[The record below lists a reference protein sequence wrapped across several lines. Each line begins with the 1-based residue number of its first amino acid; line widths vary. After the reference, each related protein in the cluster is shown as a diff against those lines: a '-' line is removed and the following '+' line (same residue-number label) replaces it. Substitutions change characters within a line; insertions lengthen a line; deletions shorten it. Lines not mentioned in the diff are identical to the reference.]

1 MSVSAARW
9 FEDRYP
15 VQGARPARAWLCSD
29 APVVDLSGQWR
40 FRYAQRA
47 DLPEDFVAPDHD
59 DSAWDTIP
67 VPAHWQLHGYGAP
80 AYTNVGYPFPV
91 DPPFVPDE
99 NPTGDYRLTFAVPDE
114 FPGAGSR
121 AVLRFEGGDSALRA
135 WVNGTEVGTSV
146 GSRLPVEFDVTDALR
161 GGENVLA
168 VRVHQWSSA
177 SYLEDQDMWWLSG
190 IFREVLLLS
199 RPAHG
204 IEDVFVHADF
214 EAASGA
220 GTLRVDTPVPARVLV
235 PELGVDAPSGTE
247 VRVRTVEPWS
257 AEVPRLY
264 DAEVVTDGERV
275 RLRIGFRTV
284 AIVDGVFTV
293 NGRPVKLR
301 GVNRHEFSPD
311 RGRAVTRAEMLADVL
326 TMKRHNINAVRTSH
340 YPPHPAFLDLCDE
353 YGLWVIDE
361 CDLETH
367 GFVFVDWRGN
377 PSDDARWQEALVDRM
392 RRTVERDKNHPS
404 ILMWSLGNESG
415 TGRNLAAMAAW
426 TRQRDPSRPIH
437 YEHDRSCADVDV
449 YSRMYATHEEVAAIA
464 TRSEEPLDDPA
475 LDARRRAMPF
485 LQCEYAHAMGNG
497 PGGLLEYQE
506 LFESSPRC
514 MGGFVWEW
522 IDHGLRQRDEAGRER
537 FAYGGDFGEPLH
549 DGNFVADGLLF
560 PDRAPSPGLEDFAA
574 VISPVRVTPQGRDVR
589 ITNRYDVCDL
599 GHVAFG
605 WTLDADGFEV
615 ARGDLAVPALAPGE
629 SVVVALPPE
638 ATGGA
643 RPGERWVTVTAVLA
657 ADERWAPA
665 GHVLSRGQV
674 ALDEQPAVDSPAPTG
689 AAPTGAAPTGAAPT
703 GAVPAAAVP
712 DGRGTVRLGPDVLLG
727 GGLFDAATGRL
738 LRLGS
743 VEVLASP
750 RLDLW
755 RAPTDNDCGQH
766 GVPVAPVWC
775 QVGLDRLRH
784 RVVGVDVFND
794 GLVVRERVAP
804 AATDL
809 GFAVTYR
816 WSAAAPANPGGRG
829 GLRLDLTF
837 RPEGEFPCPLPRV
850 GVGLRLPRHLDTV
863 TWFGRG
869 PGEAYPDTGHGTWVG
884 RFTRDVDGLQT
895 PYVFPQ
901 ENGARADVRWATLTD
916 RTGAGLRIEGAPMI
930 DLTVRRW
937 STEQLDAA
945 RHTVE
950 LTDEGC
956 LFVNLDVAQQGIGTA
971 SCGPGVL
978 DRYRLAA
985 APMSFAVVL
994 RELVGD

>member
-1 MSVSAARW
+1 
-9 FEDRYP
+9 
-15 VQGARPARAWLCSD
+15 
-29 APVVDLSGQWR
+29 
-40 FRYAQRA
+40 
-47 DLPEDFVAPDHD
+47 
-59 DSAWDTIP
+59 
-67 VPAHWQLHGYGAP
+67 
-80 AYTNVGYPFPV
+80 
-91 DPPFVPDE
+91 
-99 NPTGDYRLTFAVPDE
+99 
-114 FPGAGSR
+114 
-121 AVLRFEGGDSALRA
+121 
-135 WVNGTEVGTSV
+135 
-146 GSRLPVEFDVTDALR
+146 
-161 GGENVLA
+161 
-168 VRVHQWSSA
+168 
-177 SYLEDQDMWWLSG
+177 
-190 IFREVLLLS
+190 
-199 RPAHG
+199 
-204 IEDVFVHADF
+204 
-214 EAASGA
+214 
-220 GTLRVDTPVPARVLV
+220 
-235 PELGVDAPSGTE
+235 
-247 VRVRTVEPWS
+247 
-257 AEVPRLY
+257 
-264 DAEVVTDGERV
+264 V

-689 AAPTGAAPTGAAPT
+689 ATPTGASRTAAGPPGSDRTCSSGAASSTRPPVGCCGWAPSRCSLPRAWTSGGLRPT
-703 GAVPAAAVP
+703 TTAASTAYRWRRCGARSAWTGCGTAWWASTCSTTGWSFGNASLRPPPTSGSPSPTAGRPPPRRIPAAAAVSGSISRSGRRANFPVRCRASASGFGCPAIWTRSPGSAEDRGRRTRTPVTAPGWAGSPATSTGCRRRTCFRRRTAPGRTCVGRRSPTVP
-712 DGRGTVRLGPDVLLG
+712 AP
-727 GGLFDAATGRL
+727 AC
-738 LRLGS
+738 
-743 VEVLASP
+743 AS
-750 RLDLW
+750 
-755 RAPTDNDCGQH
+755 
-766 GVPVAPVWC
+766 
-775 QVGLDRLRH
+775 
-784 RVVGVDVFND
+784 
-794 GLVVRERVAP
+794 RER
-804 AATDL
+804 
-809 GFAVTYR
+809 R
-816 WSAAAPANPGGRG
+816 
-829 GLRLDLTF
+829 
-837 RPEGEFPCPLPRV
+837 
-850 GVGLRLPRHLDTV
+850 
-863 TWFGRG
+863 
-869 PGEAYPDTGHGTWVG
+869 
-884 RFTRDVDGLQT
+884 
-895 PYVFPQ
+895 
-901 ENGARADVRWATLTD
+901 
-916 RTGAGLRIEGAPMI
+916 
-930 DLTVRRW
+930 
-937 STEQLDAA
+937 
-945 RHTVE
+945 
-950 LTDEGC
+950 
-956 LFVNLDVAQQGIGTA
+956 
-971 SCGPGVL
+971 
-978 DRYRLAA
+978 
-985 APMSFAVVL
+985 
-994 RELVGD
+994 